1 MSWERTV
8 KLKGDKTLVLQE
20 EKGDPEKF
28 QLFRKKICA
37 ALSTTHSVVLQGVP
51 KVEAIF
57 LLRICIMLQQMDFNL
72 FNLDIQNTI
81 FLPSHHH

>member
-20 EKGDPEKF
+20 EKG
-28 QLFRKKICA
+28 KKICA

-51 KVEAIF
+51 KVEAIV